1 MGTMGSWNYAES
13 FNHLMNVALKVL
25 FELPVSAAM
34 VRFGGDL
41 SDYNSECGATALSGS
56 KS

>member
-1 MGTMGSWNYAES
+1 M
-13 FNHLMNVALKVL
+13 MNVALKVL

-34 VRFGGDL
+34 ARFGGDL